1 MAHAHGDKRK
11 YITALLTLDPTVVD
25 SVIDDKTLSF
35 ADKIKDAKVIARI
48 DQEVGK
54 ANAKLP
60 PYMTV
65 KYYQILPKSFT
76 IEDDEITSTMK
87 LKRNVIEKK
96 YKAIF
101 DGMYEGED

>member
-1 MAHAHGDKRK
+1 
-11 YITALLTLDPTVVD
+11 
-25 SVIDDKTLSF
+25 
-35 ADKIKDAKVIARI
+35 
-48 DQEVGK
+48 
-54 ANAKLP
+54 
-60 PYMTV
+60 MTV

-101 DGMYEGED
+101 DEMYEGEE